1 MAVAGGATGGASGT
15 GARWDDGSVTQNLSR
30 AGLAFGTGAYLMW
43 GLFPLLMHALKP
55 AGALEI
61 TAHRAVWSLLVCA
74 VIVAVVQGWTR
85 LRAALVS
92 RRILLTLALAAVF
105 IAFNW
110 LVYVY
115 AVVTDHVN
123 SASLGYYINPLVT
136 VALGVLVLGERL
148 RRLQVVAVAIAI
160 VAVAIIG
167 IDLGGIPWIS
177 LVLAGSFGVY
187 GLIKKRVGGQVDAI
201 TGLTV
206 ETMVLAPFALVGLW
220 WIDSTGRGTFA
231 ERGADGLGLPHDLL
245 LMSTGIFTAGALL
258 LFAAGA
264 RRLPLNITGLLQYI
278 APTMMFM
285 LAVWYFGEPMPAG
298 RWAGFVL
305 VWVALV
311 VISVDGWRS
320 RSRRGAAIS
329 APVTEPV

>member
-1 MAVAGGATGGASGT
+1 MVSEP
-15 GARWDDGSVTQNLSR
+15 LSR
-30 AGLAFGTGAYLMW
+30 SGVAFGAGAYLLW

-55 AGALEI
+55 AGALEV

-74 VIVAVVQGWTR
+74 VIVAVVRGWAR

-105 IAFNW
+105 IALNW

-148 RRLQVVAVAIAI
+148 RRMQVVAVAVAI
-160 VAVAIIG
+160 VAVAVIG

-187 GLIKKRVGGQVDAI
+187 GLIKKGVGGQVDAI

-220 WIDSTGRGTFA
+220 WIDSTGRSTFA
-231 ERGADGLGLPHDLL
+231 DRGAGGLGNGHDLL
-245 LMSTGIFTAGALL
+245 LLSTGIFTAGALL

-285 LAVWYFGEPMPAG
+285 LAVWHFGEAMSLG
-298 RWAGFVL
+298 RWIGFAL
-305 VWVALV
+305 VWIALV
-311 VISVDGWRS
+311 VITADGWRS
-320 RSRRGAAIS
+320 RSRRGAAVS
-329 APVTEPV
+329 ATEPV